1 MFSSQSMVL
10 YLTIL
15 ISKVSNQQQKMKSPK
30 AQKSHFKTQSK
41 TDHTRRCAL
50 HCCTFLIE
58 LRSHDFTL
66 TSWLNDILI
75 SIRSDLQLTAEE
87 IAWWNKSSSFTHFCL
102 RIPSSP
108 IEYRSP
114 PNVNNWLSFASW
126 IWKLTSKT
134 QKIRRQL
141 LDVPESCVSRRCS
154 GQLDCQK
161 QSSTELH

>member
-87 IAWWNKSSSFTHFCL
+87 IA
-102 RIPSSP
+102 
-108 IEYRSP
+108 
-114 PNVNNWLSFASW
+114 
-126 IWKLTSKT
+126 
-134 QKIRRQL
+134 
-141 LDVPESCVSRRCS
+141 
-154 GQLDCQK
+154 
-161 QSSTELH
+161 